1 MHTNHPAPINLPV
14 TLFARFYWPPND
26 QVKAWLEL
34 HWDAWVAAP
43 PQWFTPRF
51 VKQISTA
58 APPEVLPLAVLQDL
72 AEKHSGEGAD
82 SIDSITS
89 TQLSPGASSGRP
101 SSRQF
106 ATTSRGELVQ
116 MEKQRRANKF
126 FARVKQFCI
135 WTAALVFSYIDLGT
149 TVVVGWEY
157 LNMRTA
163 EGTRAA
169 HVTFGMLGASL
180 GLQTLV
186 TYLTGR
192 QLHCCQQ
199 LRHLFKMEHK

>member
-72 AEKHSGEGAD
+72 AEKHSGNKGDRVDVD
-82 SIDSITS
+82 SSTS
-89 TQLSPGASSGRP
+89 TQLSLGASSRRP
-101 SSRQF
+101 SSRRF

-126 FARVKQFCI
+126 FALTKQFGI

-169 HVTFGMLGASL
+169 HVTFGMLGGSL
-180 GLQTLV
+180 GLQTLM
-186 TYLTGR
+186 TYLTG
-192 QLHCCQQ
+192 
-199 LRHLFKMEHK
+199 K

>member
-72 AEKHSGEGAD
+72 AEKHSGNKGD
-82 SIDSITS
+82 SIDSS
-89 TQLSPGASSGRP
+89 
-101 SSRQF
+101 
-106 ATTSRGELVQ
+106 TSREELVQ

-126 FARVKQFCI
+126 FALTKQFCI